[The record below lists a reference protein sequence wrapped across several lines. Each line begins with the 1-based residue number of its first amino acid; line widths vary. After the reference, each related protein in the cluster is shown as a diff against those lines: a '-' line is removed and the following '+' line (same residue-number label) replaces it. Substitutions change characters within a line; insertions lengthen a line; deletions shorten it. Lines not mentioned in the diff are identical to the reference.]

1 MARILVIEDDK
12 DIRDLLKDILEGEGY
27 HVIMAADGNEGIKLC
42 REETVDLVI
51 TDILMPGKDGIET
64 IFELQRH
71 CPEVRIVAISG
82 GGRVSPANY
91 LQSAEL
97 LGAISTLT
105 KPFGRRELLTEVTKA
120 LEASRGQAEV
130 Q

>member
-27 HVIMAADGNEGIKLC
+27 HVIMAADGNAGSKLC

-64 IFELQRH
+64 IIELQSH
-71 CPEVRIVAISG
+71 CPEVRILAMSG

-91 LQSAEL
+91 LESAEL
-97 LGAISTLT
+97 LGAITTLT
-105 KPFGRRELLTEVTKA
+105 KPFDRRELLTEVTKA